1 MLYLTCL
8 CTSQSYSSHQ
18 LHEIDDRFI
27 SFLQNKIDASKDME
41 ERIGLG
47 SLLDTVSNVLERVK
61 EVQGEGGVEVRDEE
75 LTLEQV
81 KLRMQEVQAGRDID
95 EAGRPV
101 DKFGAFAVAIDK
113 KDSFQSILKRFQFTS
128 ETYSIEDAVE
138 EHYDLCDYEF
148 MGMLKSEVD
157 ACYAEGADI
166 EAKEYETLLETV
178 NIVMVKRIG
187 GAQDRLKQ
195 ILDKRNLPAMESE
208 VVAMIRRN
216 EVDEA
221 LILLLE
227 ANTQQAELAGAKQ
240 AVEVLKKLSKR
251 ITDEKD
257 RKLPDDQRL
266 LRALMRMD
274 DTEERKGLLSEAFK
288 ASKIIG
294 EDGSFTEGP
303 PMISPPAFINV
314 VRQFIQSFGNIDS
327 FNIME
332 RALAVIDEAQVVAT
346 DLYGTGM
353 TKRDQQKM
361 MFEKKSISVWDLAN
375 YEEKSLLS
383 GEDVPW

>member
-1 MLYLTCL
+1 
-8 CTSQSYSSHQ
+8 
-18 LHEIDDRFI
+18 
-27 SFLQNKIDASKDME
+27 ME

-61 EVQGEGGVEVRDEE
+61 EVQGDGDVEARDEE
-75 LTLEQV
+75 LSLDQV
-81 KLRMQEVQAGRDID
+81 KQRMKEVQSGQVIID

-101 DKFGAFAVAIDK
+101 NQFGAFNVGQDK
-113 KDSFQSILKRFQFTS
+113 KDSFQSILKRFQVVTD
-128 ETYSIEDAVE
+128 TYSLEDAVE

-157 ACYAEGADI
+157 ACYAEGADV

-178 NIVMVKRIG
+178 NKVMVKRIG
-187 GAQDRLKQ
+187 GAQDRLKR
-195 ILDKRNLPAMESE
+195 IFDKRTLPAMESE
-208 VVAMIRRN
+208 VVAMVRRN

-227 ANTQQAELAGAKQ
+227 ANTQQAEGAGATQ
-240 AVEVLKKLSKR
+240 AVEVLKRLTKR
-251 ITDEKD
+251 IAEEKD
-257 RKLPDDQRL
+257 RKLPDEQKL
-266 LRALMRMD
+266 LRALMRIG

-294 EDGSFTEGP
+294 EGGNFEDGP
-303 PMISPPAFINV
+303 PLISPPMFINV
-314 VRQFIQSFGNIDS
+314 VRQFIQSFGNIDG

-332 RALAVIDEAQVVAT
+332 RALAVIDEAQIVAT
-346 DLYGTGM
+346 DLYGVGM
-353 TKRDQQKM
+353 TKRQQQQM

-375 YEEKSLLS
+375 YEEKSLMS
-383 GEDVPW
+383 GEEVPW